1 MKKPATWKFMVAA
14 LLLMGLGGAL
24 TYWIQLSRLQAEWAS
39 WVPERPNGVETSAEV
54 DAWESRIRLG
64 EVEALARVAE
74 WYRSESHSSAALS
87 AYETL
92 IRLEPQKGEWWLGAV
107 AVGVHGDRR
116 KAKTQLSR
124 ARELG
129 VSDAQLDFQM
139 GLLAERLGEQVDA
152 LADYRRAVDRDA
164 TLRPAWSRLLTLY
177 RSIGDEKAAREAFE
191 AALAASPD
199 APELLMDRGRRF
211 RERGNWQQAWED
223 FERVRRLHP
232 EFESAWHAAAQMLFQ
247 LSRPDEA
254 RALLDERLQE
264 NPEDWTA
271 LMLLCVEAISAKNK
285 SEADRWIERLA
296 EIAPADGQPD
306 WATMVLVYQS
316 TFGEAPPIPQR

>member
-1 MKKPATWKFMVAA
+1 MKKPATWQFMVIA
-14 LLLMGLGGAL
+14 LLLMGLGGGV

-39 WVPERPNGVETSAEV
+39 WVPERPKGVAISAEV
-54 DAWESRIRLG
+54 DARESRIRLG
-64 EVEALARVAE
+64 EVTALAQVAE
-74 WYRSESHSSAALS
+74 WYRSERHVSAALI

-107 AVGVHGDRR
+107 AVGAHGDRR

-129 VSDAQLDFQM
+129 VSDAQMDFQM
-139 GLLAERLGEQVDA
+139 GLLAERLEEQVDA
-152 LADYRRAVDRDA
+152 LTDYRRAVDRDA

-191 AALAASPD
+191 AALAANPD

-211 RERGNWQQAWED
+211 RERGNWQQAWAD
-223 FERVRRLHP
+223 FERVRELHP
-232 EFESAWHAAAQMLFQ
+232 EFKSAWHAAAQMLFQ
-247 LSRPDEA
+247 LNRPDEA

-264 NPEDWTA
+264 NPEDWTT
-271 LMLLCVEAISAKNK
+271 LMLLCVEAISAENK
-285 SEADRWIERLA
+285 TEADRWIERLA
-296 EIAPADGQPD
+296 KIAPTADQHD

-316 TFGEAPPIPQR
+316 TFGEAPPKSQR